1 MRGAR
6 LLPRDFIC
14 TEAPCLVDLDFPARG
29 IIFHDL
35 RHAEVEI
42 GGHQRHPL
50 GLAIDPDHAHRAAQ
64 GLEHHH
70 LVGGEHR
77 AHGAVDM
84 PCVGLRLR
92 PHRRRPLG
100 GRAQALA
107 LLARPPGL
115 ARARRWPGE
124 QGGIHPPA
132 REQLHA
138 RAQGQAQ
145 RLE

>member
-14 TEAPCLVDLDFPARG
+14 TEAPCLVDLDFPAGG

-35 RHAEVEI
+35 FDAEVEC
-42 GGHQRHPL
+42 GRHQRHPL
-50 GLAIDPDHAHRAAQ
+50 RLAIDPNHAHRAAQ

-77 AHGAVDM
+77 AHGTVDRH
-84 PCVGLRLR
+84 GIRLRLGAPAGGQR
-92 PHRRRPLG
+92 G
-100 GRAQALA
+100 GRAQVLA
-107 LLARPPGL
+107 ILARPPSL

-124 QGGIHPPA
+124 QGGIHP
-132 REQLHA
+132 
-138 RAQGQAQ
+138 QA
-145 RLE
+145 